1 MFSEIAATANDIDS
15 SLRTAPIFERLL
27 ERLIEDETIL
37 PIQLPFI
44 PGSEHRTMPVPV
56 GPFGLLCASFADGYS
71 EAVMRLPIVQETDS
85 TEAKDW
91 ARSQRKIKRE
101 AIEWVLTDRE
111 MLSFEWYCEHLGL
124 DTELTRKAILREVEE
139 SLKADESDRGAK

>member
-1 MFSEIAATANDIDS
+1 MFSEIAITATDVDS

-37 PIQLPFI
+37 PVQLPFI
-44 PGSEHRTMPVPV
+44 PNPEYKTIPVPV

-71 EAVMRLPIVQETDS
+71 EAVMRLPVVQETDS
-85 TEAKDW
+85 AEAKDW
-91 ARSQRKIKRE
+91 ARSQQRIKRE
-101 AIEWVLTDRE
+101 AIEWVLTNKNV
-111 MLSFEWYCEHLGL
+111 LSFEWYCEHLGL

-139 SLKADESDRGAK
+139 SLR